1 VRYLYITGKPT
12 CLSGQLIRSLWL
24 RVTSS
29 LHLSAFILFGR
40 SPKSLFVLDLW
51 HSSKTKWQWQW
62 AWAIAH
68 PFSMN
73 WPKLQV
79 QMDTEP
85 QRTRA
90 ATATPPRSI
99 TKDTQQPVSP
109 RSPPPS
115 PLHIATL
122 ASNGGSGGAS
132 SPRGTR
138 RARANT
144 LTPMRTPPPMS
155 PLPHDA
161 IYDSIHLYTVRSQRG
176 GLREVHLA
184 PPPPPPSL
192 SSFLIPPCSRKLPL
206 PSD

>member
-1 VRYLYITGKPT
+1 M
-12 CLSGQLIRSLWL
+12 SGQLIRSLWL

-29 LHLSAFILFGR
+29 LHLSAFIL
-40 SPKSLFVLDLW
+40 SPKSLCVLDLW

-73 WPKLQV
+73 CAQTQV
-79 QMDTEP
+79 QMDAEP

-176 GLREVHLA
+176 GLREVPL
-184 PPPPPPSL
+184 PPL
-192 SSFLIPPCSRKLPL
+192 SFLITPCSRKLLHPL
-206 PSD
+206 INL